1 MAKEIKFTDDE
12 LKSVSDLQVK
22 YSQVTNKFGQ
32 LAIAKLQHQSLIE
45 WQDKVAKVMKDE
57 DEVLLWPLRF
67 DSRSTNPW
75 DHDDFGGDDNLA
87 NPNNPLTGPDAIDN
101 DDDNDS

>member
-32 LAIAKLQHQSLIE
+32 LTIAKINLEKQQEALEEEEFKVKVKKKAKKVKKSLVIFI
-45 WQDKVAKVMKDE
+45 QV
-57 DEVLLWPLRF
+57 F
-67 DSRSTNPW
+67 
-75 DHDDFGGDDNLA
+75 
-87 NPNNPLTGPDAIDN
+87 
-101 DDDNDS
+101 